1 MEPIARLTG
10 ENFLK
15 RSGKG
20 HLTNASLTGSSFYLS
35 ESKVDSF
42 PTLIQML
49 KSDLIKIQDMIKYNS
64 SDIKMYK
71 LLSKT
76 PGLTKKLSEIE
87 ENKNINIDKINESS
101 KNIDKISKI
110 YGTKNLQELV
120 SKLFLE
126 LTYNEQILKKINDYF
141 ILMKLKLY
149 KDDTYQENLSK
160 IISIQTFMEK
170 AENIVPISGGLDER
184 IIQLSLEKEKLSK
197 ELLAL
202 KEKMEKDEN
211 INTDNKN
218 KNNSLLELKDKEIT
232 KLKKEN
238 EILKKKLEEEKENN
252 NINTSNINTSTN
264 NSNVF
269 ETEIK
274 FRNSSDFKKILS
286 NFESELKKSRE
297 EFCLKINEEIK
308 EIKTKYN
315 KLEDNYNIIN
325 DERKTLKKEFD
336 KMSKGG
342 FDQDSYEAVLR
353 DQFETMKK
361 SFMEKLEN
369 LNEELN
375 NVKQESRLKIYQVE
389 EEMKESNYLKNVFL
403 NQLVTLQAKLENN

>member
-1 MEPIARLTG
+1 MEPITRLTG

-20 HLTNASLTGSSFYLS
+20 HLNASLTGSSFYLS
-35 ESKVDSF
+35 ESKVDTY

-49 KSDLIKIQDMIKYNS
+49 KRDLIKIQDMIKYNS

-76 PGLTKKLSEIE
+76 PGLTKKLTEIE
-87 ENKNINIDKINESS
+87 ESKNLNLEKLTESS
-101 KNIDKISKI
+101 KNIDRISKI

-120 SKLFLE
+120 SKIFLE
-126 LTYNEQILKKINDYF
+126 LTYNELILKKLNDYF

-160 IISIQTFMEK
+160 IISVQTFMEK

-184 IIQLSLEKEKLSK
+184 IIQLSLEKERLSK
-197 ELLAL
+197 ELIAL
-202 KEKMEKDEN
+202 KEKMEQDS
-211 INTDNKN
+211 DNNNN
-218 KNNSLLELKDKEIT
+218 KEKSLIEVKDKEIN

-238 EILKKKLEEEKENN
+238 ELLQKKLEEEKENTN
-252 NINTSNINTSTN
+252 NNSVVNSTTN

-274 FRNSSDFKKILS
+274 FKNSSDFKKILA
-286 NFESELKKSRE
+286 NFESDLKKSRQ
-297 EFCLKINEEIK
+297 EFCTKINEEIK
-308 EIKTKYN
+308 EIKTKYD
-315 KLEDNYNIIN
+315 KLEENYNVIN
-325 DERKTLKKEFD
+325 EERKSLKKEID
-336 KMSKGG
+336 KVKKGG

-353 DQFETMKK
+353 DQFETMKR
-361 SFMEKLEN
+361 SFMEKLDN

-375 NVKQESRLKIYQVE
+375 NVKQESRLKIYQTE

>member
-1 MEPIARLTG
+1 MEPITRLTG

-20 HLTNASLTGSSFYLS
+20 HLNASLTGSSFYLS
-35 ESKVDSF
+35 ESKVDSYA
-42 PTLIQML
+42 TLIQML

-87 ENKNINIDKINESS
+87 ENKNLNIEKISESS

-120 SKLFLE
+120 SKLFME
-126 LTYNEQILKKINDYF
+126 LTFNEQILKKINDYF

-160 IISIQTFMEK
+160 ILSIQTFMEK
-170 AENIVPISGGLDER
+170 ASNIVPISGGLDER
-184 IIQLSLEKEKLSK
+184 IIQLSLEKEKLAK
-197 ELLAL
+197 ELFEL
-202 KEKMEKDEN
+202 KEKIGKKEN
-211 INTDNKN
+211 IND
-218 KNNSLLELKDKEIT
+218 KNNIENKSLLEVRDKEINN
-232 KLKKEN
+232 LKKEN
-238 EILKKKLEEEKENN
+238 EALKKKLEEEKENN
-252 NINTSNINTSTN
+252 NNNSVITTTN

-274 FRNSSDFKKILS
+274 FRNSSDFKKILA
-286 NFESELKKSRE
+286 NFETELKKSRS
-297 EFCLKINEEIK
+297 EFCSKINEEIK
-308 EIKTKYN
+308 EIKNKFD
-315 KLEDNYNIIN
+315 KLEENYKVIN
-325 DERKTLKKEFD
+325 DERKSLKKEVD
-336 KMSKGG
+336 KMRKGG

-353 DQFETMKK
+353 EQFETMKK

-375 NVKQESRLKIYQVE
+375 NVKQESRVKIYQVE
-389 EEMKESNYLKNVFL
+389 EEMKECNYLKNVFL
-403 NQLVTLQAKLENN
+403 NQLVTLQAKLENNN

>member
-1 MEPIARLTG
+1 MDQSARLTG
-10 ENFLK
+10 DNFLK

-20 HLTNASLTGSSFYLS
+20 HLNASLTGSSFYLS
-35 ESKVDSF
+35 QNKVDSY

-49 KSDLIKIQDMIKYNS
+49 KSDLLKIQDMISSNS

-87 ENKNINIDKINESS
+87 ESKNINIEKINESAKNIDKIN
-101 KNIDKISKI
+101 KI

-126 LTYNEQILKKINDYF
+126 LTYNEQILKKLNDYF

-160 IISIQTFMEK
+160 IISVQTFMEK
-170 AENIVPISGGLDER
+170 AVNIVPISGGLDER

-197 ELLAL
+197 ELL
-202 KEKMEKDEN
+202 
-211 INTDNKN
+211 
-218 KNNSLLELKDKEIT
+218 ELKDKMEKNKNTNLENKDNEIN
-232 KLKKEN
+232 KLKKEI
-238 EILKKKLEEEKENN
+238 ELLKKKLEEERENYN
-252 NINTSNINTSTN
+252 NMSMISNTNNTSNI
-264 NSNVF
+264 F

-274 FRNSSDFKKILS
+274 FRNSSEFKKILTD
-286 NFESELKKSRE
+286 FEEDLKKSRE
-297 EFCLKINEEIK
+297 GFCSKLNEEIK
-308 EIKTKYN
+308 DIKIKFE
-315 KLEDNYNIIN
+315 KLEENFNVIN
-325 DERKTLKKEFD
+325 EERKSLKKEVD
-336 KMSKGG
+336 KMRKGG
-342 FDQDSYEAVLR
+342 FDPDSYEAVLR

-361 SFMEKLEN
+361 SFMIKLEN

-375 NVKQESRLKIYQVE
+375 NVKQESRVKIYQIE
-389 EEMKESNYLKNVFL
+389 EEMKECNYLKNVFL
-403 NQLVTLQAKLENN
+403 NQLVTLQSKLEINN

>member
-10 ENFLK
+10 DNFLK

-20 HLTNASLTGSSFYLS
+20 HLNASLTGSSFYLS
-35 ESKVDSF
+35 ESKVDTY
-42 PTLIQML
+42 PTLIQVL

-87 ENKNINIDKINESS
+87 ENKNINVDKITESS

-160 IISIQTFMEK
+160 IITIQTFMEK
-170 AENIVPISGGLDER
+170 AQNIVPISGGLDER

-197 ELLAL
+197 ELFSL
-202 KEKMEKDEN
+202 KEKIDKNEN

-218 KNNSLLELKDKEIT
+218 KNDSLLETKDKEIT

-274 FRNSSDFKKILS
+274 FRNSQDFKKILS
-286 NFESELKKSRE
+286 NFESDLKKSRQ
-297 EFCLKINEEIK
+297 EFCEKINEEIK

-315 KLEDNYNIIN
+315 KLEDNYNVIN
-325 DERKTLKKEFD
+325 DERKTLKKEVD
-336 KMSKGG
+336 KMRKGG

>member
-1 MEPIARLTG
+1 MEPITRLTG

-20 HLTNASLTGSSFYLS
+20 HLNASLTGSSFYLS
-35 ESKVDSF
+35 ESKVDTY

-76 PGLTKKLSEIE
+76 PGLTKKLTEIE
-87 ENKNINIDKINESS
+87 ESKNLNLEKLTESS
-101 KNIDKISKI
+101 KNIDRISKI

-120 SKLFLE
+120 SKIFLE
-126 LTYNEQILKKINDYF
+126 LTYNELILKKLNDYF

-160 IISIQTFMEK
+160 IISVQTFMEK

-184 IIQLSLEKEKLSK
+184 IIQLSLEKERLSK
-197 ELLAL
+197 ELIAL
-202 KEKMEKDEN
+202 KEKMEQDS
-211 INTDNKN
+211 DNNNN
-218 KNNSLLELKDKEIT
+218 KEKSLIEVKDKEIN

-238 EILKKKLEEEKENN
+238 ELLQKKLEEEKENTN
-252 NINTSNINTSTN
+252 NNSVINSTTN

-274 FRNSSDFKKILS
+274 FKNSSDFKKILA
-286 NFESELKKSRE
+286 NFESDLKKSRQ
-297 EFCLKINEEIK
+297 EFCTKINEEIK
-308 EIKTKYN
+308 EIKTKYD
-315 KLEDNYNIIN
+315 KLEENYNVIN
-325 DERKTLKKEFD
+325 EERKSLKKEID
-336 KMSKGG
+336 KVKKGG

-353 DQFETMKK
+353 DQFETMKR
-361 SFMEKLEN
+361 SFMEKLDN

-375 NVKQESRLKIYQVE
+375 NVKQESRLKIYQTE

-403 NQLVTLQAKLENN
+403 NQLVTLQAKFENN

>member
-1 MEPIARLTG
+1 MEPITRLTG

-20 HLTNASLTGSSFYLS
+20 HLNASLTGSSFYLS
-35 ESKVDSF
+35 ESKVDTY

-76 PGLTKKLSEIE
+76 PGLTKKLTEIE
-87 ENKNINIDKINESS
+87 ESKNLNLEKLTESS
-101 KNIDKISKI
+101 KNIDRISKI

-120 SKLFLE
+120 SKIFLE
-126 LTYNEQILKKINDYF
+126 LTYNELILKKLNDYF

-160 IISIQTFMEK
+160 IISVQTFMEK

-184 IIQLSLEKEKLSK
+184 IIQLSLEKERLSK
-197 ELLAL
+197 ELIAL
-202 KEKMEKDEN
+202 KEKMEKDS
-211 INTDNKN
+211 DNNNN
-218 KNNSLLELKDKEIT
+218 KEKSLIEVKDKEIN

-238 EILKKKLEEEKENN
+238 ELLQKKLEEEKENTN
-252 NINTSNINTSTN
+252 NNSVINSTTN

-274 FRNSSDFKKILS
+274 FKNSSDFKKILA
-286 NFESELKKSRE
+286 NFESDLKKSRQ
-297 EFCLKINEEIK
+297 EFCTKINEEIK
-308 EIKTKYN
+308 EIKTKYD
-315 KLEDNYNIIN
+315 KLEENYNVIN
-325 DERKTLKKEFD
+325 EERKSLKKEID
-336 KMSKGG
+336 KVKKGG

-353 DQFETMKK
+353 DQFETMKR
-361 SFMEKLEN
+361 SFMEKLDN

-375 NVKQESRLKIYQVE
+375 NVKQESRLKIYQTE

>member
-1 MEPIARLTG
+1 MEPITRLTG

-20 HLTNASLTGSSFYLS
+20 HLNASLTGSSFYLS
-35 ESKVDSF
+35 ESKVDTY

-76 PGLTKKLSEIE
+76 PGLTKKLTEIE
-87 ENKNINIDKINESS
+87 ESKNLNLEKLTESS
-101 KNIDKISKI
+101 KNIDRISKI

-120 SKLFLE
+120 SKIFLE
-126 LTYNEQILKKINDYF
+126 LTYNELILKKLNDYF

-160 IISIQTFMEK
+160 IISVQTFMEK

-184 IIQLSLEKEKLSK
+184 IIQLSLEKERLSK
-197 ELLAL
+197 ELIAL
-202 KEKMEKDEN
+202 KEKMEKDS
-211 INTDNKN
+211 DNNNN
-218 KNNSLLELKDKEIT
+218 KEKSLIEVKDKEIN

-238 EILKKKLEEEKENN
+238 ELLQKKLEEEKENSN
-252 NINTSNINTSTN
+252 NNSVVNSTTN

-274 FRNSSDFKKILS
+274 FKNSSDFKKILA
-286 NFESELKKSRE
+286 NFESDLKKSRQ
-297 EFCLKINEEIK
+297 EFCTKINEEIK
-308 EIKTKYN
+308 EIKTKYD
-315 KLEDNYNIIN
+315 KLEENYNVIN
-325 DERKTLKKEFD
+325 EERKSLKKEID
-336 KMSKGG
+336 KVKKGG

-353 DQFETMKK
+353 DQFETMKR
-361 SFMEKLEN
+361 SFMEKLDN

-375 NVKQESRLKIYQVE
+375 NVKQESRLKIYQTE

>member
-1 MEPIARLTG
+1 MEPITRLTG
-10 ENFLK
+10 DNFLK
-15 RSGKG
+15 KSGKG
-20 HLTNASLTGSSFYLS
+20 HLNASLTGSSFYLS
-35 ESKVDSF
+35 ESKVESY
-42 PTLIQML
+42 PTLIQIL

-87 ENKNINIDKINESS
+87 ENKSINFDKIKEAS
-101 KNIDKISKI
+101 KNIDRINKI

-126 LTYNEQILKKINDYF
+126 LTYNEQILKKLNDYF

-149 KDDTYQENLSK
+149 KDDTYQENMSK
-160 IISIQTFMEK
+160 IIHVQGFMEK
-170 AENIVPISGGLDER
+170 AINIVPISGGLDER
-184 IIQLSLEKEKLSK
+184 IIQLSIEKEKLSK
-197 ELLAL
+197 ELIEL
-202 KEKMEKDEN
+202 KEKIEKDV
-211 INTDNKN
+211 DNKN
-218 KNNSLLELKDKEIT
+218 NKDNSLLEVKDKEIN

-238 EILKKKLEEEKENN
+238 ELLQKKLEEEKENTN
-252 NINTSNINTSTN
+252 NNSIINSTTN

-274 FRNSSDFKKILS
+274 FKNSSDFKKILAE
-286 NFESELKKSRE
+286 FESDLKKSRS
-297 EFCLKINEEIK
+297 EFCDKLNEEIK
-308 EIKTKYN
+308 EIKTKYD
-315 KLEDNYNIIN
+315 KLEENYNVIN
-325 DERKTLKKEFD
+325 EERKTLRKEMD
-336 KMSKGG
+336 KIRKGG

-353 DQFETMKK
+353 DQFETMKR
-361 SFMEKLEN
+361 SFIEKFDS

-375 NVKQESRLKIYQVE
+375 NVKQESRVKIYQTE
-389 EEMKESNYLKNVFL
+389 EEMKECNHLKNVFL

>member
-1 MEPIARLTG
+1 MEPITRLTG
-10 ENFLK
+10 DNFLK
-15 RSGKG
+15 KSGKG
-20 HLTNASLTGSSFYLS
+20 HLNASLTGSSFYLS

-274 FRNSSDFKKILS
+274 FRNSSDFKKILT

>member
-1 MEPIARLTG
+1 MEPITRLTG
-10 ENFLK
+10 DNFLK
-15 RSGKG
+15 KSGKG
-20 HLTNASLTGSSFYLS
+20 HLNASLTGSSFYLS
-35 ESKVDSF
+35 ESKVESY
-42 PTLIQML
+42 PTLMQIL

-71 LLSKT
+71 LLSKS

-87 ENKNINIDKINESS
+87 ENKSINFDKIKEGS
-101 KNIDKISKI
+101 KNIDKINKI

-126 LTYNEQILKKINDYF
+126 LTYNEQILKKLNDYF

-160 IISIQTFMEK
+160 IIPIQAFMEK
-170 AENIVPISGGLDER
+170 AINIVPISGGLDER
-184 IIQLSLEKEKLSK
+184 IIQLSIEKEKLSK
-197 ELLAL
+197 ELIEL
-202 KEKMEKDEN
+202 KEKMEKDVDN
-211 INTDNKN
+211 INNRD
-218 KNNSLLELKDKEIT
+218 NSLLEVKDKEIN

-238 EILKKKLEEEKENN
+238 ELLQKKLEEEKENTN
-252 NINTSNINTSTN
+252 NNSIINSTTN

-274 FRNSSDFKKILS
+274 FKNSSDFKKILA
-286 NFESELKKSRE
+286 NFESDLKKSRS
-297 EFCLKINEEIK
+297 EFCDKLNEEIK

-315 KLEDNYNIIN
+315 KLEENYNVIN
-325 DERKTLKKEFD
+325 EERKTLKKEID
-336 KMSKGG
+336 KIRKGG

-353 DQFETMKK
+353 DQFETMKR
-361 SFMEKLEN
+361 SFIEKLDN

-375 NVKQESRLKIYQVE
+375 NVKQESRLKIYQTE
-389 EEMKESNYLKNVFL
+389 EEMKECNHLKNVFL

>member
-10 ENFLK
+10 DNFLK
-15 RSGKG
+15 KSGKG
-20 HLTNASLTGSSFYLS
+20 HLNASLTGSSFYLS
-35 ESKVDSF
+35 ENKVDSY

-87 ENKNINIDKINESS
+87 ENKNINIDKITESS

-160 IISIQTFMEK
+160 IITIQTFMEK

-197 ELLAL
+197 ELFSL
-202 KEKMEKDEN
+202 KEKIEKNEN
-211 INTDNKN
+211 INTDNN
-218 KNNSLLELKDKEIT
+218 NMNNSLLETKDKEIS

-286 NFESELKKSRE
+286 NFESDMKKSRQ
-297 EFCLKINEEIK
+297 EFCEKINEEIK

-315 KLEDNYNIIN
+315 KLEDNYNVIN
-325 DERKTLKKEFD
+325 DERKTLKKEVD
-336 KMSKGG
+336 KMRKGG

-361 SFMEKLEN
+361 SFMEKLDS

>member
-1 MEPIARLTG
+1 MEPITRLTG

-15 RSGKG
+15 KSGKG
-20 HLTNASLTGSSFYLS
+20 HLNASLTGSSFYLS
-35 ESKVDSF
+35 ESKVDTY
-42 PTLIQML
+42 PTLIQIL

-76 PGLTKKLSEIE
+76 PGLTKKLTEIE
-87 ENKNINIDKINESS
+87 ETKNLNIEKLTESS
-101 KNIDKISKI
+101 KNIDRISKI

-120 SKLFLE
+120 SKIFLE
-126 LTYNEQILKKINDYF
+126 LTYNEQILKKLNDYF

-160 IISIQTFMEK
+160 IISVQTFMEK

-184 IIQLSLEKEKLSK
+184 IIQLSLEKERLSK
-197 ELLAL
+197 ELIAL
-202 KEKMEKDEN
+202 KEKMEQ
-211 INTDNKN
+211 DNDNNNN
-218 KNNSLLELKDKEIT
+218 KEKTLIEIKDKEIN

-238 EILKKKLEEEKENN
+238 ELLQKKLEEEKENTN
-252 NINTSNINTSTN
+252 NNSVINSTTN

-274 FRNSSDFKKILS
+274 FKNSSDFKNILA
-286 NFESELKKSRE
+286 NFEADLKKSRQ
-297 EFCLKINEEIK
+297 EFCNKINEEIK

-315 KLEDNYNIIN
+315 KLEENYNVIN
-325 DERKTLKKEFD
+325 EERKSLKKEID
-336 KMSKGG
+336 KVKKGG

-353 DQFETMKK
+353 DQFETMKR
-361 SFMEKLEN
+361 SFMEKLDS

-375 NVKQESRLKIYQVE
+375 NVKQESRLKIYQTE
-389 EEMKESNYLKNVFL
+389 EEMKECNYLKNVFL

>member
-1 MEPIARLTG
+1 MDQSARLTG
-10 ENFLK
+10 DNFLK

-20 HLTNASLTGSSFYLS
+20 HLNASLTGSSFYLS
-35 ESKVDSF
+35 QNKVDSY

-49 KSDLIKIQDMIKYNS
+49 KSDLLKIQDMISSNS

-87 ENKNINIDKINESS
+87 ESKNINIEKINESAKNIDKIN
-101 KNIDKISKI
+101 KI

-126 LTYNEQILKKINDYF
+126 LTYNEQILKKLNDYF

-160 IISIQTFMEK
+160 IISVQTFMEK
-170 AENIVPISGGLDER
+170 AVNIVPISGGLDER

-197 ELLAL
+197 ELL
-202 KEKMEKDEN
+202 
-211 INTDNKN
+211 
-218 KNNSLLELKDKEIT
+218 ELKDKMEKNKNTNLENKDNEIN
-232 KLKKEN
+232 KLKKEI
-238 EILKKKLEEEKENN
+238 ELLKKKLEEERENYN
-252 NINTSNINTSTN
+252 NMSMISNTNNTSNI
-264 NSNVF
+264 F

-274 FRNSSDFKKILS
+274 FRNSSEFKKILTD
-286 NFESELKKSRE
+286 FETDLKKSRE
-297 EFCLKINEEIK
+297 GFCSKLNEEIK
-308 EIKTKYN
+308 DIKIKFE
-315 KLEDNYNIIN
+315 KLEENFNVIN
-325 DERKTLKKEFD
+325 EERKSLKKEVD
-336 KMSKGG
+336 KMRKGG
-342 FDQDSYEAVLR
+342 FDPDSYEAVLR

-361 SFMEKLEN
+361 SFMIKLEN

-375 NVKQESRLKIYQVE
+375 NVKQESRVKIYQIE
-389 EEMKESNYLKNVFL
+389 EEMKECNYLKNVFL
-403 NQLVTLQAKLENN
+403 NQLVTLQSKLEINK

>member
-20 HLTNASLTGSSFYLS
+20 HLNASLTGSSFYLS
-35 ESKVDSF
+35 ESKVDSY

-49 KSDLIKIQDMIKYNS
+49 KSDLMKIQDMIKYNS

-87 ENKNINIDKINESS
+87 ENKNINIEKIAESS

-120 SKLFLE
+120 SKIFLE
-126 LTYNEQILKKINDYF
+126 LTYNEQILKKLNDYF

-160 IISIQTFMEK
+160 IISVQTFMEK

-197 ELLAL
+197 ELFAL
-202 KEKMEKDEN
+202 KEKYEKE
-211 INTDNKN
+211 IENKN
-218 KNNSLLELKDKEIT
+218 SNDNSLLELKDKEIS

-238 EILKKKLEEEKENN
+238 DVLKKKLEEEKENAN
-252 NINTSNINTSTN
+252 NNSIVNTSTT
-264 NSNVF
+264 SNVF

-274 FRNSSDFKKILS
+274 FKNAADFKKILTS
-286 NFESELKKSRE
+286 FEADLKKSRS
-297 EFCLKINEEIK
+297 EFCNKINEEIK

-315 KLEDNYNIIN
+315 KLEENYNVMN
-325 DERKTLKKEFD
+325 EERKSLKKEFD
-336 KMSKGG
+336 KVRKGG

-353 DQFETMKK
+353 EQFETMKR
-361 SFMEKLEN
+361 SFIEKLDN

-389 EEMKESNYLKNVFL
+389 EEMKECNYLKNVFL

>member
-1 MEPIARLTG
+1 MDQNARLTG
-10 ENFLK
+10 DNFLK

-20 HLTNASLTGSSFYLS
+20 HLNASLTGSSFYLS
-35 ESKVDSF
+35 QNKVDSY

-49 KSDLIKIQDMIKYNS
+49 KSDLIKIQDMISSNS

-87 ENKNINIDKINESS
+87 ESKNINIEKINESS
-101 KNIDKISKI
+101 KNIDKITKI

-126 LTYNEQILKKINDYF
+126 LTYNEQILKKLNDYF

-160 IISIQTFMEK
+160 IISVQSFMEK
-170 AENIVPISGGLDER
+170 AVNIVPISGGLDER
-184 IIQLSLEKEKLSK
+184 IIQLSLEKEKLTK
-197 ELLAL
+197 E
-202 KEKMEKDEN
+202 
-211 INTDNKN
+211 
-218 KNNSLLELKDKEIT
+218 LLELKDKMEKNKNININMENNTKEIT
-232 KLKKEN
+232 ALKKEN
-238 EILKKKLEEEKENN
+238 ALLKKKLEEEKENN
-252 NINTSNINTSTN
+252 NNISMISNTNST
-264 NSNVF
+264 SNVF

-274 FRNSSDFKKILS
+274 FKNSSDFKKILTE
-286 NFESELKKSRE
+286 FESELKKSRAK
-297 EFCLKINEEIK
+297 FCSKINEEIK
-308 EIKTKYN
+308 DIKTKYE
-315 KLEDNYNIIN
+315 KLEENYNVIN
-325 DERKTLKKEFD
+325 EERKSLKKEVD
-336 KMSKGG
+336 KMRKGG

-361 SFMEKLEN
+361 SFMIKLEN

-375 NVKQESRLKIYQVE
+375 NVKQESRIKIYQVE
-389 EEMKESNYLKNVFL
+389 EEMKECNYLKNVFL
-403 NQLVTLQAKLENN
+403 NQLVTLQAKLENNN

>member
-1 MEPIARLTG
+1 MEPITRLTG
-10 ENFLK
+10 DNFLK
-15 RSGKG
+15 KSGKG
-20 HLTNASLTGSSFYLS
+20 HLNASLTGSSFYLS
-35 ESKVDSF
+35 ESKVESY
-42 PTLIQML
+42 PTLIQIL

-71 LLSKT
+71 LLSKS

-87 ENKNINIDKINESS
+87 ENKSINFDKIKEGS
-101 KNIDKISKI
+101 KNIDKINKI

-126 LTYNEQILKKINDYF
+126 LTYNEQILKKLNDYF

-160 IISIQTFMEK
+160 IIPIQAFMEK
-170 AENIVPISGGLDER
+170 AINIVPISGGLDER
-184 IIQLSLEKEKLSK
+184 IIQLSIEKEKLSK
-197 ELLAL
+197 ELIEL
-202 KEKMEKDEN
+202 KEKMEKDV
-211 INTDNKN
+211 DNKN
-218 KNNSLLELKDKEIT
+218 NKDNSLLEVKDKEIN

-238 EILKKKLEEEKENN
+238 ELLQKKLEEEKENTN
-252 NINTSNINTSTN
+252 NNSIINSTTN

-274 FRNSSDFKKILS
+274 FKNSSDFKKILA
-286 NFESELKKSRE
+286 NFESDLKKSRS
-297 EFCLKINEEIK
+297 EFCDKLNEEIK

-315 KLEDNYNIIN
+315 KLEENYNVIN
-325 DERKTLKKEFD
+325 EERKTLKKEID
-336 KMSKGG
+336 KIRKGG

-353 DQFETMKK
+353 DQFETMKR
-361 SFMEKLEN
+361 SFIEKLDN

-375 NVKQESRLKIYQVE
+375 NVKQESRLKIYQTE
-389 EEMKESNYLKNVFL
+389 EEMKECNHLKNVFL